1 MTVISW
7 LFNIVGFLLIL
18 AGLVLYI
25 IEKTKKQPVLKAAS
39 SISLEDIA
47 KLIEALSKLNTNIQ
61 LIILGMACIVLANSN
76 LLALIK

>member
-7 LFNIVGFLLIL
+7 MFNIVGFLLIL

-25 IEKTKKQPVLKAAS
+25 IEKTKKQPKLKAAG